1 MLVAVI
7 DDNAVNLKVYVN
19 VISHIPGIQT
29 KTFQSS
35 AEGLAW
41 CKDTEPDL
49 LVLDYHMPPPD
60 GITFIKEYRK
70 LRPAAQTPIVMITG
84 EQDREVRRQALDVGA
99 SDFVSKPAD
108 PVEFLARVRNLLGAV
123 ESRRQLERQSAVA
136 TDQGAQALHAATMH
150 EAEAANVLMRAVG
163 YRENR
168 SGMEHVR
175 IGQYA
180 ALLARLVGRT
190 LEEQRLLLTA
200 APLHDV
206 GKAGIPDS
214 VLLKP
219 GALTPPEW
227 AVVRRHPELGY
238 AILASG
244 SATIFKVGAEI
255 ALGHHERWDGE
266 GYPSGI
272 AGEQIPLAARIVAV
286 ADAFEAMLAERPWRH
301 ALPFNKAFEELHTRA
316 GIFYDPAVVAAAT
329 SHREEMLAIA
339 SQFADGTVA
348 A

>member
-19 VISHIPGIQT
+19 VISHIPGVQT

-41 CKDTEPDL
+41 CTNNELDL

-60 GITFIKEYRK
+60 GVTFIKEYRK
-70 LRPAAQTPIVMITG
+70 AKPAAQTPIIMITG
-84 EQDREVRRQALDVGA
+84 EQDKEIRRQALDVGA
-99 SDFVSKPAD
+99 SDFISKPAD
-108 PVEFLARVRNLLGAV
+108 PVEFVARVRNLLSAV
-123 ESRRQLERQSAVA
+123 ESRRELMRQSAAA

-150 EAEAANVLMRAVG
+150 EAEAVNLLMRAVG

-175 IGQYA
+175 IGEYA

-190 LEEQRLLLTA
+190 LEEQRLLLIA

-206 GKAGIPDS
+206 GKVGIPDS
-214 VLLKP
+214 ILLKP
-219 GALTPPEW
+219 GGLTAPELS
-227 AVVRRHPELGY
+227 VVHRHPELGH
-238 AILASG
+238 AILVAG
-244 SATIFKVGAEI
+244 SATIFKLGAEI

-266 GYPSGI
+266 GYPEGI
-272 AGEQIPLAARIVAV
+272 AGERIPLAARIVAV
-286 ADAFEAMLAERPWRH
+286 ADAFEAMLSEKPYRH
-301 ALPFNKAFEELHTRA
+301 ALPFEKAFEELHRQA
-316 GIFYDPAVVAAAT
+316 GVFFDPAIVAAAL
-329 SHREEMLAIA
+329 SHREEMLAVA
-339 SQFADGTVA
+339 SQFGDGMVA
-348 A
+348 R